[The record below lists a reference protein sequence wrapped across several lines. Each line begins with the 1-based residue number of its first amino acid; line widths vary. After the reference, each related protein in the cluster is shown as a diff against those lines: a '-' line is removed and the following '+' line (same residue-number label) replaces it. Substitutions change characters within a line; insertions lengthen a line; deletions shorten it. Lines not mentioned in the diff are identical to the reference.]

1 MSQLYQKIIPK
12 SLKPEKKVE
21 TVSNLIEQLEA
32 QDQINLDI
40 KVKKVNQIHK
50 IRKTTRSWFQ
60 IMKINPYWKNISAI
74 AMIITSLAD
83 SLIFLYVYLTNYKQL
98 PEILP
103 SVFNQTT
110 QLWNYA
116 NKDEMFV
123 IPIIHLVISLIIVRL
138 NITIFKFDRR
148 LVLIINN
155 SMILFNMI
163 FLYEILQI
171 YTMLMVY

>member
-21 TVSNLIEQLEA
+21 SVSNLIEQLEA
-32 QDQINLDI
+32 QDQINLGLN
-40 KVKKVNQIHK
+40 VKKVNKIHK
-50 IRKTTRSWFQ
+50 IRKDTRSWFQ
-60 IMKINPYWKNISAI
+60 VIKINPYWKNISAI
-74 AMIITSLAD
+74 AMLITSLAD
-83 SLIFLYVYLTNYKQL
+83 TIIFLYVYLTSYKKL

-110 QLWNYA
+110 QLWNYI

-123 IPIIHLVISLIIVRL
+123 IPIIHIVITLILIRMNL
-138 NITIFKFDRR
+138 IIFKFDRR

-155 SMILFNMI
+155 SMILFNII
-163 FLYEILQI
+163 FLFEIFQI